1 MSHLFTI
8 RARQLSLEVLFCF
21 VLFCRIFSLYFLHMF
36 FLTSFQCSF
45 LKYFLWIEMCA
56 ENRFVSCK
64 SNDIVVFF
72 HTCSNTCG
80 SIKVNVSPRQTFI
93 STQSNKLVILQIPF
107 SWRSHSFNRFQQL
120 RARNNR
126 RNYFSLSK
134 MNKKIIPY
142 KNGLRNWPMRPL

>member
-1 MSHLFTI
+1 
-8 RARQLSLEVLFCF
+8 
-21 VLFCRIFSLYFLHMF
+21 
-36 FLTSFQCSF
+36 
-45 LKYFLWIEMCA
+45 MCA

-64 SNDIVVFF
+64 TNDIVVFF
-72 HTCSNTCG
+72 HTCFNTCG

-120 RARNNR
+120 RALNNR

-134 MNKKIIPY
+134 MKKKLSHIKTVYAIGLCGHCRPWSFSWYKTLPIQFLSSKYLIIFGY
-142 KNGLRNWPMRPL
+142 KTEPKPFCESTQHRPVTQILRLLV